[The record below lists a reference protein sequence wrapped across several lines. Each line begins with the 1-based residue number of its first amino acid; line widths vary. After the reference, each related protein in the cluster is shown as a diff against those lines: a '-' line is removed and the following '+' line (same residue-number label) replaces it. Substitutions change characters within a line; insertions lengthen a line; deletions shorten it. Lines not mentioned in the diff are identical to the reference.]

1 MARTTIQSS
10 PSGSCNTNT
19 REPARARARGLQSNL
34 ARARPV
40 RWVCYPL
47 AVSKMEVRLERDAC
61 D

>member
-10 PSGSCNTNT
+10 PSGSYNTNT

-40 RWVCYPL
+40 R
-47 AVSKMEVRLERDAC
+47 
-61 D
+61 